1 MNRKRRKFLIKQKKK
16 RKEKFRKLGGVE
28 KSAAE
33 TGMSVTKKFKREDKF
48 IGCDEALKVF
58 FIPADGVMYRIVH
71 NPLQRN
77 DELVQNEQEFEGF
90 EKQTLDLP
98 MTVAP
103 GSTIEEQYEHVRE
116 WSLSFYLNL
125 NELVN
130 AYWKYYDKRKTVEA
144 KEKYLIKRGTSIAK
158 YNLVPE
164 VGLMQRQPDVNS
176 HMVVAEYEGIVFDD
190 YRDKAFG
197 LPPITRTKK
206 DEHK

>member
-1 MNRKRRKFLIKQKKK
+1 MDQKRRKFLIKQKKK
-16 RKEKFRKLGGVE
+16 RKEKLRKLGSIE
-28 KSAAE
+28 KSTAE
-33 TGMSVTKKFKREDKF
+33 TGVPVAKKFKRADKF
-48 IGCDEALKVF
+48 IGCEEAFKVF

-116 WSLSFYLNL
+116 WSLSFYLDL

-130 AYWKYYDKRKTVEA
+130 DYWKYYDKRKTVEA
-144 KEKYLIKRGTSIAK
+144 KENYQTKRGTSIAK

-164 VGLMQRQPDVNS
+164 VGVMQRQPDFNS
-176 HMVVAEYEGIVFDD
+176 HLVVAEYEGIVFDD

-197 LPPITRTKK
+197 LPLITRTK
-206 DEHK
+206 DEHE